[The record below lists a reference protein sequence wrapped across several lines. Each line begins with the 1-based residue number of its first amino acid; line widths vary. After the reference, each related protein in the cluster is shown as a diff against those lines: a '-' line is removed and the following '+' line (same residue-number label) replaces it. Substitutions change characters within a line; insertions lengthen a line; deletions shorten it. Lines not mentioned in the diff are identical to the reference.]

1 MQGLSGLVVPSLSRR
16 LVTLSSTSWLD
27 LRLPVLKTPRD
38 FQFLRA
44 KVPLGFCPI
53 SSPWNN
59 GGKRI
64 LWSNVLGKQSTL
76 SYFLE
81 TQSSLVS

>member
-1 MQGLSGLVVPSLSRR
+1 MPSLSGR
-16 LVTLSSTSWLD
+16 LVTLPSPSGLD
-27 LRLPVLKTPRD
+27 LRPPVLKTLRE

-53 SSPWNN
+53 PSPWNN

-76 SYFLE
+76 SYCLG
-81 TQSSLVS
+81 TQSSLV